1 MAENYMRGAGAV
13 GGFTSNTRWLVSNFG
28 SSFQSI
34 LDAGLGVKKVTYEK
48 CIGRILSTYFP

>member
-1 MAENYMRGAGAV
+1 MRGAGAV